1 MQGNKPG
8 KGRVLMGMGLVL
20 LAAALV
26 LALRL
31 IKEEHDAGVSAQN
44 VLLQMTA
51 SAEPTEAASAE
62 PTKAASAVPMATPSA
77 QQSPETSVSPSATP
91 LFTPQPEPTAAVTA
105 VPQPPRRALFEIN
118 PEMEMPITVIDS
130 NEYIGVLDFPVLG
143 ISLPV
148 MSDWSYPQ
156 LKIAPCRYKGSA
168 YTGDLIISAHN
179 YERHFGCLANMFLG
193 DEIRFTDV
201 DGNVFFYTVIAK
213 EQLDMRN
220 VQGMLEGE
228 WDMTLFTCVPGGAKR
243 ETLRCHLERYEVAG
257 DME

>member
-1 MQGNKPG
+1 MREKKPG
-8 KGRVLMGMGLVL
+8 KGSVLMGIGLLL
-20 LAAALV
+20 LAAAFV

-44 VLLQMTA
+44 VLEQMTV
-51 SAEPTEAASAE
+51 SEPPETTPGAEQGAE
-62 PTKAASAVPMATPSA
+62 SAVQEILECTATVA
-77 QQSPETSVSPSATP
+77 ATA
-91 LFTPQPEPTAAVTA
+91 LFTPQPEITATPAPVA
-105 VPQPPRRALFEIN
+105 PQPIRRALFEIN

-143 ISLPV
+143 LSLPV

-156 LKIAPCRYKGSA
+156 LKIAPCRYKGSV
-168 YTGDLIISAHN
+168 YTGDLIVSAHN
-179 YERHFGCLANMFLG
+179 YERHFGRLTTMIPG

-201 DGNVFFYTVIAK
+201 DGNVFYYVVNAK

-243 ETLRCHLERYEVAG
+243 ETLRCSLVRYEVAEQG
-257 DME
+257 E